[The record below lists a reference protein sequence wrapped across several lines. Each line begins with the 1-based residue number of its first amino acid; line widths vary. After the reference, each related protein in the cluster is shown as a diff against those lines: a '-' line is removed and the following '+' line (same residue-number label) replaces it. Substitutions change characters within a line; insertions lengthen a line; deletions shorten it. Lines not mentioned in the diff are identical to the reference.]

1 MRSTLRALSFSHVSN
16 QGHTPYKV
24 SSRKDVL
31 TPLRTLVQPTMLINF
46 SDLPDDIIY
55 VLGKSLKEEGTADV
69 YTLMLLVSSCSL
81 EFNPVWLTRKA
92 H

>member
-1 MRSTLRALSFSHVSN
+1 
-16 QGHTPYKV
+16 
-24 SSRKDVL
+24 
-31 TPLRTLVQPTMLINF
+31 MLIKF